1 MAAVAVWENI
11 QNKVVSRQTLENKS
25 VNHCLSSNIWKGV
38 LTFLLVRYVQWCTL
52 FADEEVGNEPKIK
65 SLSIFVCKYMFFV
78 VFGFKKNHIH
88 KNSPQSLMNEL
99 QCGKSKRHLEVFL
112 VMSVEV
118 VLSLNLWFQ
127 GLVVV
132 YARVLNLSY
141 SVLFS
146 IALSLISESAHCY
159 MLS

>member
-1 MAAVAVWENI
+1 
-11 QNKVVSRQTLENKS
+11 
-25 VNHCLSSNIWKGV
+25 
-38 LTFLLVRYVQWCTL
+38 
-52 FADEEVGNEPKIK
+52 
-65 SLSIFVCKYMFFV
+65 
-78 VFGFKKNHIH
+78 
-88 KNSPQSLMNEL
+88 MNEL

-159 MLS
+159 MLSL